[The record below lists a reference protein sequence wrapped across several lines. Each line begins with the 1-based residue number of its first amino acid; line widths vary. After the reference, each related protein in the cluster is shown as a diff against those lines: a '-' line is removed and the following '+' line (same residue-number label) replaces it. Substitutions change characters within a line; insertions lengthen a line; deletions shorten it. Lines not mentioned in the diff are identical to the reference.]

1 MLNEGSDGN
10 RVVNGKEEEVSEAG
24 SIDPWLGDQ
33 HIGENEGSVM
43 AESCPSPA
51 TG

>member
-1 MLNEGSDGN
+1 MVNEGSGGN
-10 RVVNGKEEEVSEAG
+10 RIVNGKEEEVSELE
-24 SIDPWLGDQ
+24 SIDPWLVDQ